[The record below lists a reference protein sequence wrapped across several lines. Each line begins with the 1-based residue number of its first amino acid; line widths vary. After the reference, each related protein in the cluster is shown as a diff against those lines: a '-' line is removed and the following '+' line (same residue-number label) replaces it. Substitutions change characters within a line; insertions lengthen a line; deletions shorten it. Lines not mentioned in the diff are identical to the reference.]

1 MSGGDHSP
9 RRRGAWRGR
18 LLAAGAS
25 LLLALAVIE
34 VLARLRYG
42 APLSERLP
50 IVLIQADETT
60 GWRMVPSQEHY
71 TYQHLVHV
79 NALGLRGPE
88 VLPKQPGERR
98 VLALGDSLIYGQGVA
113 EEDTVTAQLAALL
126 NAGAAGGTT
135 WTVVNAGHRAY
146 DTHQELA
153 LCEDLEP
160 RIDPDVVVLFWFW
173 NDVWERDVPS
183 TCAHLRA
190 SGPVTFDT
198 GQAMEGWPRFKWHL
212 VQLARHSALVMTAHD
227 QLKGL
232 NATPV
237 SEDAIAAHLKRL
249 DGYLARFQELATR
262 DGFELLFAPVPD
274 ANELLGAHQSE
285 GIRTRA
291 EAVARARG
299 LVPCA
304 LKPDLAAL
312 VEAEGELPVLPY
324 DGHYTGAANRALA
337 AGVAHCL
344 DAK

>member
-25 LLLALAVIE
+25 LVLALAVLE

-42 APLSERLP
+42 SPLSERLP

-88 VLPKQPGERR
+88 VLPKEPGERR

-113 EEDTVTAQLAALL
+113 EEDTVTAQLAAQL
-126 NAGAAGGTT
+126 NAGAEPGTT
-135 WTVVNAGHRAY
+135 WTVINAGHRAY

-153 LCEDLEP
+153 LLEDLEP

-183 TCAHLRA
+183 TCAHLKA

-198 GQAMEGWPRFKWHL
+198 GQAMQGWPRVRWHL

-227 QLKGL
+227 LFKGL
-232 NATPV
+232 HPTPV
-237 SEDAIAAHLKRL
+237 SEDAIEAHLKRL
-249 DGYLARFQELATR
+249 EGYLTRFQELAAR

-291 EAVARARG
+291 EAVARAHG

-304 LKPDLAAL
+304 LKPDLVAL
-312 VEAEGELPVLPY
+312 VEAAGELPVLPY

-337 AGVAHCL
+337 AGVARCL